1 MQVWRRLWTDRSGQ
15 SFSEYLAL
23 TGITTAMAILAA
35 NTLGVQIRQVIQ
47 RMAQTV
53 LQVVTGYP

>member
-1 MQVWRRLWTDRSGQ
+1 MQVWRRLWTDRRGQ